1 MNKIKT
7 DRKQVINNHRK
18 RHFNANTMQ
27 IHFITLQGPKRLLQI
42 KPKIAVG

>member
-1 MNKIKT
+1 
-7 DRKQVINNHRK
+7 
-18 RHFNANTMQ
+18 MQ